1 MRVKRILGGCVVA
14 LVCVALLSSCAL
26 LPPSTAVGLGVANS
40 NQQADAEMQH
50 IEDAVKAHDAAA
62 LKTLFSKT
70 ARAKGAD
77 LDGGIKDFLSFF
89 QSGFKNLGEPDG
101 GPGEFDADDFGKRTV
116 ELLGDYEVRMKGKLY
131 DLYFADFTVNQ
142 IEDPNNVGLYALGV
156 APYNAHGFTHP
167 TAASTAFNAWT
178 SQYLTKSG
186 KLGPPS
192 VYVYGQQK

>member
-1 MRVKRILGGCVVA
+1 MVCGVVAIACVVS
-14 LVCVALLSSCAL
+14 LSSCAL
-26 LPPSTAVGLGVANS
+26 LPPSAAVGLGVANS
-40 NQQADAEMQH
+40 NQQVDAEMQH
-50 IEDAVKAHDAAA
+50 IEDAVKGHDAAA
-62 LKTLFSKT
+62 LKKLFSKT
-70 ARAKGAD
+70 ARAKASD
-77 LDGGIKDFLSFF
+77 LDGGIEHFLSFF
-89 QSGFKNLGEPDG
+89 RSGFKNLGEPDG

-167 TAASTAFNAWT
+167 TAASKAFNAWT
-178 SQYLTKSG
+178 SQFSTKSG

-192 VYVYGQQK
+192 VYVYGQQR